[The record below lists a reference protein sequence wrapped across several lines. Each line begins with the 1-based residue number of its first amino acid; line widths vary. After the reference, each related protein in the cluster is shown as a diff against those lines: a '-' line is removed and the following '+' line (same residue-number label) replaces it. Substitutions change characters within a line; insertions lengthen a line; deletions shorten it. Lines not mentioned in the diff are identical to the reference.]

1 MQNVNA
7 FLDEHPEEIVILD
20 FQKVYD
26 CSKDDHEQLIDIIQT
41 SLGTK
46 LLSKNHTYENLSIGQ
61 FPMSFVLCI
70 YHLIPAKVQQKNRLR
85 F

>member
-26 CSKDDHEQLIDIIQT
+26 CTKNDHEQLIDIIET
-41 SLGTK
+41 SLGSK
-46 LLSKNHTYENLSIGQ
+46 LLSKNHTYGNLSIGQ
-61 FPMSFVLCI
+61 FPMSFFCTSTYNKKESYFI
-70 YHLIPAKVQQKNRLR
+70 WP
-85 F
+85 FF